1 MKRVLQRILQDFL
14 KKDNTW
20 NIRCL
25 VDDSFVPSAQEI
37 SVLYSR
43 LTNFRPVIWHFM
55 LESKFKKNL
64 RIWDEATFMAFRNAL
79 SMFFLGNIY
88 EPIRTIMEG
97 IAERYTFFKV
107 KSAHLKT
114 IQIWIQF
121 SFNKKLRNCA
131 YFFTC
136 ILHDYVADDIIKYF
150 WKNNHFENMTAV
162 FLLRCQNSLRQ
173 EISLIL
179 L

>member
-1 MKRVLQRILQDFL
+1 VFCKEFCKIFWKKIILG
-14 KKDNTW
+14 TS
-20 NIRCL
+20 
-25 VDDSFVPSAQEI
+25 DSWWTIPLAQEI